1 LKEQEF
7 KKWLSEKFKKTVA
20 QSRFSNCV
28 RVENHVG
35 DLDQLFENDQCHSL
49 LESLVYSTA
58 DQINNKQPNHSIPID
73 GNKRTGSAT
82 LKQAVKLYVD
92 FRNGIEPNKISDLNS
107 DLKKSLLPYISRYKD
122 LIVNSEEY
130 DELYK
135 WEAIQN
141 FQNYWHLDADDFVA
155 MLDAS
160 FPGNENLWAGSHFLP
175 INMLKEFSKI
185 NQDAVIEALKSLL
198 NERQRL
204 EQRIPTYISVMD
216 GLLKSYNESSGRTDK
231 SHYQD
236 ARAISLLL
244 AFKYPAKHSLFKYSV
259 LKKFCEEFELEFPKA
274 GHVVRQI
281 LVNNEINRAVKKVL
295 VEDDE
300 LIQIHQNRLTPNSF
314 RQDDDNILTQ
324 DFIYSIFAYT
334 TKEPNYWLY
343 APGENAREWDSF
355 YSKGLMALGWDE
367 LGDLTAYDSKEEIV
381 KALQDLFKTDSSKK
395 NDATANDEFA
405 NHMSIG
411 DVVFVKKGTSK
422 LLGYG
427 IVASDYMF
435 DSNRGQFKHVRRMD
449 WKKKGEWNA
458 GHNLVLK
465 TLTNISDYPTPDAKY
480 PTYHERLMA
489 IIKGEEISNTKNYTM
504 SNPLNTILYGPPGT
518 GKTYNTVNLA
528 LEICGETIE
537 GLDRKMIKKLYDEKV
552 MAGQII
558 FSTFHQSMS
567 YEDFIEGI
575 KPIEPEKEGDPV
587 VYKVVEGIFKKA
599 CIEASFNFAIE
610 NNTSDTDDVLDFS
623 LAYDHFLQKLEE
635 RLASENEVELEI
647 KNGGKV
653 YVDSISSQGNIQI
666 KHLNGQRI
674 YTVSKTRLSKLQKA
688 ITNLEE
694 ITNINDSFR
703 AIIGGSNSTAYWSV
717 LNAIQKDYVL
727 NKPKN
732 IADRKYT
739 WEDKREVVAALDRK
753 VFKGKSGKPIVLI
766 IDEINRGNV
775 SAIFG
780 ELITLI
786 EKDKRLGADEALLA
800 QLPYSKEYF
809 GVPPNLYI
817 IGTMNTAD
825 RSVEALDSALR
836 RRFSFIEMPP
846 KPKFIKQYGAN
857 DGIIDTVDLVKLLKT
872 INKRIEKL
880 LDKDHAIGHSY
891 FLKTKS
897 LNGLKAIFAN
907 KVIPL
912 LQEYFFGDYG
922 KIGLVLGSGYVESVQ
937 GDNDEKFFAP
947 FEDYELGSL
956 VERKVYRIKDAK
968 KMSNE
973 EFKKALLQLLG

>member
-1 LKEQEF
+1 
-7 KKWLSEKFKKTVA
+7 
-20 QSRFSNCV
+20 
-28 RVENHVG
+28 
-35 DLDQLFENDQCHSL
+35 
-49 LESLVYSTA
+49 
-58 DQINNKQPNHSIPID
+58 
-73 GNKRTGSAT
+73 
-82 LKQAVKLYVD
+82 
-92 FRNGIEPNKISDLNS
+92 
-107 DLKKSLLPYISRYKD
+107 
-122 LIVNSEEY
+122 
-130 DELYK
+130 
-135 WEAIQN
+135 
-141 FQNYWHLDADDFVA
+141 
-155 MLDAS
+155 
-160 FPGNENLWAGSHFLP
+160 
-175 INMLKEFSKI
+175 
-185 NQDAVIEALKSLL
+185 
-198 NERQRL
+198 
-204 EQRIPTYISVMD
+204 
-216 GLLKSYNESSGRTDK
+216 
-231 SHYQD
+231 
-236 ARAISLLL
+236 
-244 AFKYPAKHSLFKYSV
+244 
-259 LKKFCEEFELEFPKA
+259 
-274 GHVVRQI
+274 
-281 LVNNEINRAVKKVL
+281 
-295 VEDDE
+295 
-300 LIQIHQNRLTPNSF
+300 
-314 RQDDDNILTQ
+314 
-324 DFIYSIFAYT
+324 
-334 TKEPNYWLY
+334 
-343 APGENAREWDSF
+343 
-355 YSKGLMALGWDE
+355 
-367 LGDLTAYDSKEEIV
+367 
-381 KALQDLFKTDSSKK
+381 
-395 NDATANDEFA
+395 
-405 NHMSIG
+405 
-411 DVVFVKKGTSK
+411 
-422 LLGYG
+422 
-427 IVASDYMF
+427 
-435 DSNRGQFKHVRRMD
+435 
-449 WKKKGEWNA
+449 
-458 GHNLVLK
+458 
-465 TLTNISDYPTPDAKY
+465 
-480 PTYHERLMA
+480 
-489 IIKGEEISNTKNYTM
+489 
-504 SNPLNTILYGPPGT
+504 
-518 GKTYNTVNLA
+518 
-528 LEICGETIE
+528 
-537 GLDRKMIKKLYDEKV
+537 
-552 MAGQII
+552 
-558 FSTFHQSMS
+558 MS

-599 CIEASFNFAIE
+599 CIEASFNFAME

-623 LAYDHFLQKLEE
+623 LAYDNFLQKLEE

-857 DGIIDTVDLVKLLKT
+857 DGIIDTVDLVEVLKT

-922 KIGLVLGSGYVESVQ
+922 KIGLVLGSGFVESVQ